1 MDLVKTMQISAAGMQ
16 AQGVRMR
23 VVAENIANSD
33 SLGTTPG
40 GDAYRRKTVTFRNVL
55 DRVLGTNVVRADR
68 IGQDRSPLRTR
79 LDAQHPAADSDGY
92 VKLPNV
98 NPLFEIVD
106 MREAQRSY
114 EANLGVIEA
123 AKSMIQRAID
133 MLRQ

>member
-23 VVAENIANSD
+23 IVAENIANTD
-33 SLGTTPG
+33 SLATTPG
-40 GDAYRRKTVTFRNVL
+40 GDPFRRKTVTFRNVL
-55 DRVLGTNVVRADR
+55 DRVLGTSVVRADQ
-68 IGQDRSPLRTR
+68 IGQDRSVLRTR
-79 LDAQHPAADSDGY
+79 YDPQHPAADPDGY

-98 NPLFEIVD
+98 NQLLEVVD

-133 MLRQ
+133 MLRS